1 MFMFLSDIDIKNA
14 LRIGEIKIE
23 PLKKDQI
30 GQASVDLTL
39 GDTFWFFKKKY
50 IGGTVDLDKIDFKQA
65 TKKVKAD
72 TLVLAPGEMCLAISA
87 EKITL
92 APDIIGSLEGRSR
105 YARMGLAVHITSAVV
120 QPGSSNHQV
129 FEIFNSA
136 PFTVVLH
143 KGMRISQLLF
153 ARTETPTSKPYKKH
167 GKIARKQ

>member
-1 MFMFLSDIDIKNA
+1 MFLSDVDIKKA
-14 LRIGEIKIE
+14 IKRGEIKIK
-23 PLKKDQI
+23 PLVPSQI

-39 GDTFWFFKKKY
+39 GNTFWFFKEKY
-50 IGGTVDLDKIDFKQA
+50 LGTMVDLSKVDFKKA
-65 TKKVKAD
+65 TQKVKAD
-72 TLVLAPGEMCLAISA
+72 SVVLAPGEMCLAISE

-92 APDIIGSLEGRSR
+92 APDIMGRLEGRSR

-136 PFTVVLH
+136 PFAMVLH
-143 KGMRISQLLF
+143 KGMRISQVVF
-153 ARTETPTSKPYKKH
+153 CRTESPTSKPYAKH

>member
-1 MFMFLSDIDIKNA
+1 MFLSDVDIKKA
-14 LRIGEIKIE
+14 IKRGEIKIK
-23 PLKKDQI
+23 PLKPNQI

-39 GDTFWFFKKKY
+39 GDTFWFFKEKY
-50 IGGTVDLDKIDFKQA
+50 LGTMVDLSKVDFKKA

-72 TLVLAPGEMCLAISA
+72 SVVLAPGEMCLAISE

-92 APDIIGSLEGRSR
+92 APDITGRLEGRSR

-136 PFTVVLH
+136 PFAMVLH
-143 KGMRISQLLF
+143 KGMRISQVVF
-153 ARTETPTSKPYKKH
+153 AKTQSPTSKPYAKH

>member
-1 MFMFLSDIDIKNA
+1 MFFSDVDIKKA
-14 LRIGEIKIE
+14 IKKGEMKIK
-23 PLKKDQI
+23 PLKPDQI
-30 GQASVDLTL
+30 GPGSVDLTL
-39 GDTFWFFKKKY
+39 GDTFWFFKEKY
-50 IGGTVDLDKIDFKQA
+50 LGEQVDLDKVDFKSA

-72 TLVLAPGEMCLAISA
+72 TVVLSQGEMCLAISE

-92 APDIIGSLEGRSR
+92 APDIVGRLEGRSR

-143 KGMRISQLLF
+143 KGMRISQVVF
-153 ARTETPTSKPYKKH
+153 ARTETPTSKPYAKH